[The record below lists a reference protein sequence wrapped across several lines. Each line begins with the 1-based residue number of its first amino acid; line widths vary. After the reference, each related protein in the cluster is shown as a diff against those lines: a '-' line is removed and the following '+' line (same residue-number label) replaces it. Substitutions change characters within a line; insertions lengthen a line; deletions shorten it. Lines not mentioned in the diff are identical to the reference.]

1 MSKIK
6 LLKIALEQL
15 IDDIDCG
22 NSNTSDEDVTKILE
36 MINTVSN
43 TRNKLSK
50 YQAMKMLNVS
60 RSTFDKYVSD
70 GLLPEGKKQQGFKE
84 KFWELKD
91 LQNFI
96 KAKNKSQ
103 PK

>member
-1 MSKIK
+1 MSKMKI
-6 LLKIALEQL
+6 LKATLEQL
-15 IDDIDCG
+15 IYDIDCG
-22 NSNTSDEDVTKILE
+22 NSNASDEDITKILE

-84 KFWELKD
+84 KF
-91 LQNFI
+91 
-96 KAKNKSQ
+96 
-103 PK
+103 

>member
-1 MSKIK
+1 MKI
-6 LLKIALEQL
+6 LKATLEQL

-22 NSNTSDEDVTKILE
+22 NSNASDEDITKILE

-60 RSTFDKYVSD
+60 RSTFDKYVRD

-84 KFWELKD
+84 KFWELRD
-91 LQNFI
+91 LQNFV

>member
-91 LQNFI
+91 LQDFV

>member
-1 MSKIK
+1 MKI
-6 LLKIALEQL
+6 LKATLEQL

-22 NSNTSDEDVTKILE
+22 NSNASDEDITKILE

-84 KFWELKD
+84 KFWELRD
-91 LQNFI
+91 LQNFV

>member
-1 MSKIK
+1 MKI
-6 LLKIALEQL
+6 LKATLEQL
-15 IDDIDCG
+15 IYDIDCG
-22 NSNTSDEDVTKILE
+22 NSNASDEDITKILE

-84 KFWELKD
+84 KFWELRD
-91 LQNFI
+91 LQDFV

>member
-1 MSKIK
+1 MSKMNV
-6 LLKIALEQL
+6 LKIALEQL

-22 NSNTSDEDVTKILE
+22 NSNASDEDVVEILE
-36 MINTVSN
+36 MINSVSN

-84 KFWELKD
+84 KF
-91 LQNFI
+91 
-96 KAKNKSQ
+96 
-103 PK
+103 